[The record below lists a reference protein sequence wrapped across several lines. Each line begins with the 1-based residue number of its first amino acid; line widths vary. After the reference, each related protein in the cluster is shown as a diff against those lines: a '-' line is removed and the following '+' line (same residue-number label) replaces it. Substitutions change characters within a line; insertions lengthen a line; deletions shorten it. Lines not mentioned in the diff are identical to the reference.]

1 MVGNASFCN
10 GLLVF
15 VNRVIIFLVL
25 PISLTSDLLL
35 SKPGKVS
42 QADELGSTMKGTEA
56 TEEPVKSSGSSF
68 QSQDVPGLK
77 KKSSMI
83 SES

>member
-1 MVGNASFCN
+1 MVDDASFCN

-25 PISLTSDLLL
+25 PISLTWDLLL
-35 SKPGKVS
+35 SKPRKAS
-42 QADELGSTMKGTEA
+42 QADELGSAMKSTEA
-56 TEEPVKSSGSSF
+56 TQEPVKSSGSSF
-68 QSQDVPGLK
+68 QSQEVPGLK
-77 KKSSMI
+77 NKSSMI